1 MHDLPTPFRPSRIEA
16 AGRPA
21 GPDHFVERLRTLA
34 QSRPDAPWLTVVD
47 EVAGVRREVTLTYA
61 EFARRVHALAA
72 RLQQRFAP
80 GDRALVLQD
89 NDEHY
94 AVSMLACFHCG
105 VVAVPVFPPESQRPQ
120 HLARLQGIA
129 RDCGA
134 ACVLTTQPWEA
145 LVRTGFPG
153 LEVIAGDAVDLA
165 LAQAWQLHEPADD
178 DLAFLQYT
186 SGSTGDPKGV
196 MVTHGNLVAN
206 ERAIQEGMEVGP
218 ADCFVTW
225 APLFHDMG
233 LIGGLLQPLY
243 SGATLVLVSPRYFL
257 ERPARWLELVSR
269 YRGTVSGGPD
279 FAYRLCVERVSDA
292 QAAGLDLSC
301 WRVAYSGAEPVR
313 ADTMAAFA
321 ERFAAQGFD
330 AGAVHACY
338 GLAEATLYVTG
349 VRPGSGLWARDFSA
363 QALAVGAAT
372 PCGAGDG
379 TLLVGCGSPASGHAV
394 QIMDVASLAPAD
406 AGCVGE
412 IWAGGPSVAAGYWG
426 KPEATAATF
435 VEHGGRRWLRTGDLG
450 FVHGG
455 QLVVTGRTKDLIILR
470 GHNVYPQDVERTIE
484 AGVEAVRKGRVA
496 VFAVQGPR
504 GEGIG
509 AAVEVSRGM
518 QKRVPPR
525 ALVEA
530 LSAAVSEA
538 VGEPLSAVLL
548 LQPGTLPKTTSGKL
562 QRSACRAA
570 WMERSPDAYAIYEWG
585 GFVRGGPDAE
595 ALPNGA
601 PEALDEL
608 ESEVASIWR
617 DVLRDGAQP
626 PLARD
631 AHFFVLGGNSL
642 AATQAA
648 ARIAQRFGVAFAPRV
663 LFDHPRL
670 GACAQ
675 ALRDALAAGSGGVPS
690 AVEPLPP
697 ALRGTPRPL
706 SPAQARQWFLW
717 KLAPADAAYHVGAAL
732 WLDGPLDAAAARAA
746 LQDVVH
752 RQASLRTVLGEG
764 ADGVP
769 HQQVQDAL
777 RELPL
782 DLADLRRTA
791 CADRTDAVR
800 DRLDVLQARP
810 FDLPGGGVPWRAAL
824 LRLDD
829 RTHVLAVAMHHI
841 LSDGASMQL
850 WATEWLEAYGARRQG
865 LDARSVPAL
874 QYIDYAA
881 WAQARLHAGEEA
893 RQAAWWR
900 ERLAGWNASPCE
912 VRPDHPRPA
921 RARYTARRH
930 AVEVPAAVVQGLQAL
945 RAREG
950 ATPFMVLLA
959 ALQVLL
965 SRYTGQPRVR
975 VGAAVAQRGVPG
987 VEGLIGLFVN
997 TLVLPATVDVR
1008 APLHAALREARE
1020 LVLGAQAHQ
1029 DLPFDRLVD
1038 MLRPERGAGANPLF
1052 QVMLNH
1058 LAEDDRLLQAVP
1070 GLAVRAEPLQGPH
1083 AQFELVLEARESA
1096 DGALSL
1102 GWVFAQELFE
1112 PATIERLSGHF
1123 LAVLAALAEHPEQ
1136 PAGEVELRPPAE
1148 RAQIDA
1154 WSRNPHREGTA
1165 VPVFRALEAHAARQP
1180 QATALLFGDEAI
1192 GYAELN
1198 ARANRL
1204 AHHLLR
1210 DGLQPQSIVGICME
1224 RSVEMVVGMFAAMK
1238 AGCAYLPLD
1247 PELPAGRLGDMLA
1260 HSGAGWVLSHAAT
1273 AGRVPALPGLRT
1285 IDVEGLQVPEGG
1297 RPGDAQNPGIAVH
1310 GEQLAYVIY
1319 TSGSTGRPK
1328 GVAVRHAALHTCMA
1342 WMQSTYGLAASDT
1355 VLHKAPFGFDVSCWE
1370 IFWPLTAGARL
1381 LVAPPGAHRDPERIV
1396 QLIERHQVTT
1406 LNFVPAMLRA
1416 FLDHPGIEH
1425 RTRLRHV
1432 ICGGEAMPET
1442 LQREA
1447 LRRLPGATLQNLYGP
1462 TETTIHVTRWTCRD
1476 EAGPVPIGRPIS
1488 ATEAWVLDAQLQP
1501 VPQGVAGELYIGGE
1515 LLARGYLGQPGLT
1528 AERFIAHPLTA
1539 GARLYRTGDWVR
1551 WNAEGQ
1557 IDYFGRI
1564 DHQVKLRGLRIE
1576 LGEIESALRAQ
1587 PGVKDAV
1594 AVVRGAAGAES
1605 LVAYVAPAA
1614 HAAGDGGAA
1623 GGTDVAGL
1631 RAALAQRLPGYMVP
1645 RAIVALEAL
1654 PLNANGKV
1662 DRAALPEPV
1671 AAPARGAAAAAPQ
1684 GSTAHRLAALWS
1696 ELLGVASVGL
1706 RDNFF
1711 DLGGHS
1717 LLLVRAHRR
1726 LEDEWGCRLAL
1737 VELFQHPTVESL
1749 ARRID
1754 EALASVHGDGM
1765 QATHRAAAQPSDD
1778 RARQQRAALLQRRA
1792 QLQGARE

>member
-1 MHDLPTPFRPSRIEA
+1 MNAKDLALSAALDAEA
-16 AGRPA
+16 AAPRN
-21 GPDHFVERLRTLA
+21 FVERLRTLA
-34 QSRPDAPWLTVVD
+34 EEQPDTVWLTVVD
-47 EVAGVRREVTLTYA
+47 EPRGGRREVALTYA
-61 EFARRVHALAA
+61 EFTRRVHALAA

-94 AVSMLACFHCG
+94 AASMLACFHSG
-105 VVAVPVFPPESQRPQ
+105 IVAVPVFPPESQRPQ

-134 ACVLTTQPWEA
+134 ACVLTTTEWEA
-145 LVRTGFPG
+145 MVRAGFPG

-165 LAQAWQLHEPADD
+165 LAGAWRAHEPADD

-186 SGSTGDPKGV
+186 SGSTGHPKGV
-196 MVTHGNLVAN
+196 MVTHGNLMAN
-206 ERAIQEGMEVGP
+206 ERAIQEGMATGP
-218 ADCFVTW
+218 EDRFVSW

-243 SGATLVLVSPRYFL
+243 CGASLVLVSPRYFL

-269 YRGTVSGGPD
+269 HRATVSGGPD
-279 FAYRLCVERVSDA
+279 FSYRLCLERISDA
-292 QAAGLDLSC
+292 QAQGLDLSH

-321 ERFAAQGFD
+321 ERFAAQGFR

-349 VRPGSGLWARDFSA
+349 ARPGQGLWARGFSA
-363 QALAVGAAT
+363 QALAVGAAE
-372 PCGAGDG
+372 PDDAGTG
-379 TLLVGCGSPASGHAV
+379 PLLVGCGGPASGHAV

-406 AGCVGE
+406 AGGVGE
-412 IWAGGPSVAAGYWG
+412 VWACGPSVAAGYWG
-426 KPEATAATF
+426 QPEATAATF

-450 FVHGG
+450 FLHDG

-470 GHNVYPQDVERTIE
+470 GHNVYPQDVERAIE
-484 AGVEAVRKGRVA
+484 AEVEAVRKGRVA
-496 VFAVQGPR
+496 VFPVQGAQA
-504 GEGIG
+504 EGIG

-518 QKRVPPR
+518 QKLVPPQ

-538 VGEPLSAVLL
+538 VGEPLSVVLL

-570 WMERSPDAYAIYEWG
+570 WAERSADAYAIHEWG
-585 GFVRGGPDAE
+585 RFVRGGGQEEE
-595 ALPNGA
+595 ATSSGG
-601 PEALDEL
+601 ALDAL
-608 ESEVASIWR
+608 EAEVAGIWQ
-617 DVLRDGAQP
+617 DVLRTAASQALD
-626 PLARD
+626 RSS
-631 AHFFVLGGNSL
+631 HFFVLGGNSL

-670 GACAQ
+670 GACVE
-675 ALRDALAAGSGGVPS
+675 ALRATMAAGPAGSAGASAVAS

-697 ALRGTPRPL
+697 ALRGGNRPL
-706 SPAQARQWFLW
+706 SHAQARQWFLW
-717 KLAPADAAYHVGAAL
+717 KLAPAEAAYHVGAAL
-732 WLDGPLDAAAARAA
+732 WIDGAFDTVAAQAA
-746 LQDVVH
+746 LEDVAR
-752 RQASLRTVLGEG
+752 RQASLRTVFGEG
-764 ADGVP
+764 PDGVP
-769 HQQVQDAL
+769 FQRVEEMPAIAF
-777 RELPL
+777 EA
-782 DLADLRRTA
+782 ADLGRTA
-791 CADRTDAVR
+791 CSERDDAVR
-800 DRLDVLQARP
+800 ERLDALKSRP
-810 FDLPGGGVPWRAAL
+810 FDLLQGPPWRVAL
-824 LRLDD
+824 LSLDA
-829 RTHVLAVAMHHI
+829 RTHVLAVVMHHI

-850 WATEWLEAYGARRQG
+850 WAAEWLEAYGARRQG
-865 LDARSVPAL
+865 LAARGMPQL

-881 WAQARLHAGEEA
+881 WAAGRLEAGEGE
-893 RQAAWWR
+893 RQWAWWQ
-900 ERLAGWNASPCE
+900 ERLADWHATPCE
-912 VRPDHPRPA
+912 VRPDQSRPPRA
-921 RARYTARRH
+921 SYTARRH
-930 AVEVPAAVVQGLQAL
+930 AFEVPAAVVQGLRAL
-945 RAREG
+945 QAREG
-950 ATPFMVLLA
+950 ATSFMVLLA

-987 VEGLIGLFVN
+987 VDGLIGLFVN
-997 TLVLPATVDVR
+997 TLVLPGTVGPQATLLGV
-1008 APLHAALREARE
+1008 LRDARE
-1020 LVLGAQAHQ
+1020 MVLGAQAHQ
-1029 DLPFDRLVD
+1029 ELPFDRLVEA
-1038 MLRPERGAGANPLF
+1038 LRPERSAGASPLF

-1058 LAEDDRLLQAVP
+1058 LAEDERLLQAVP
-1070 GLAVRAEPLQGPH
+1070 GLAVRAEPLQGPQ
-1083 AQFELVLEARESA
+1083 AQFELVLEARERGT
-1096 DGALSL
+1096 GALSL
-1102 GWVFAQELFE
+1102 TWVHAAELFE
-1112 PATIERLSGHF
+1112 PATIERLAGHF
-1123 LAVLAALAEHPEQ
+1123 LALLQAMAEHPEQ
-1136 PAGEVELRPPAE
+1136 PAGAVEWLAPAE
-1148 RAQIDA
+1148 RAQLDA
-1154 WSRNPHREGTA
+1154 WGRNDHRESPP
-1165 VPVFRALEAHAARQP
+1165 VPVFRQLEAHAARQP

-1192 GYAELN
+1192 GYGELN

-1210 DGLQPQSIVGICME
+1210 RGLQPQSLVGICMQ
-1224 RSVEMVVGMFAAMK
+1224 RSTEMIVGMLAAMK

-1247 PELPAGRLGDMLA
+1247 PELPAGRLGDMLE
-1260 HSGAGWVLSHAAT
+1260 HSGAAWVLSHAAT
-1273 AGRVPALPGLRT
+1273 AGQVPALPGVRV
-1285 IDVEGLQVPEGG
+1285 IGVEGQGDLPGAV
-1297 RPGDAQNPGIAVH
+1297 PGDAENPGIAVH

-1342 WMQSTYGLAASDT
+1342 WMQGTYGLAASDT

-1381 LVAPPGAHRDPERIV
+1381 LVAPPGAHRDPEHIV

-1406 LNFVPAMLRA
+1406 LNFVPSMLRA

-1488 ATEAWVLDAQLQP
+1488 ETQAWVLDAQLQP
-1501 VPQGVAGELYIGGE
+1501 VPQGVAGELYIGGA

-1528 AERFIAHPLTA
+1528 AERFVADPQGA
-1539 GARLYRTGDWVR
+1539 GGRLYRTGDWVR

-1557 IDYFGRI
+1557 IEYLGRI

-1587 PGVKDAV
+1587 AGVKDSV

-1605 LVAYVAPAA
+1605 LVAYVAG
-1614 HAAGDGGAA
+1614 AGDA
-1623 GGTDVAGL
+1623 VAL

-1645 RAIVALEAL
+1645 RAIVVLDAL

-1662 DRAALPEPV
+1662 DRAALPDP
-1671 AAPARGAAAAAPQ
+1671 APAGGTGSGEPAAPQ
-1684 GSTAHRLAALWS
+1684 GSTAHRLATLWS
-1696 ELLGVASVGL
+1696 ELLGVPSVGL
-1706 RDNFF
+1706 QDNFF

-1717 LLLVRAHRR
+1717 LLLVRTHRR

-1737 VELFQHPTVESL
+1737 VDLFQHPTVESL

-1754 EALASVHGDGM
+1754 LAAGESEGEGGPAHSG
-1765 QATHRAAAQPSDD
+1765 ASAASQFADD
-1778 RARQQRAALLQRRA
+1778 RARRQRAALLQRRA
-1792 QLQGARE
+1792 HLQGGRE

>member
-1 MHDLPTPFRPSRIEA
+1 MHDLPTPFRPLQTGVRPRPV
-16 AGRPA
+16 RPA
-21 GPDHFVERLRTLA
+21 HFVERLRTLVE
-34 QSRPDAPWLTVVD
+34 SRPDAPWLTVVD
-47 EVAGVRREVTLTYA
+47 EVAGVRREVALTYA

-72 RLQQRFAP
+72 RLQQQFVP

-134 ACVLTTQPWEA
+134 ACVLTTGPWEA

-165 LAQAWQLHEPADD
+165 LAPAWQPHAPADG

-243 SGATLVLVSPRYFL
+243 SGASLVLVSPRYFL

-279 FAYRLCVERVSDA
+279 FAYRLCVERVSGS
-292 QAAGLDLSC
+292 QALGLDLSR

-313 ADTMAAFA
+313 ADTMAAFT
-321 ERFAAQGFD
+321 ERFAAQGFA

-349 VRPGSGLWARDFSA
+349 VRPGSGLWARHFSA

-372 PCGAGDG
+372 PGDAGDG
-379 TLLVGCGSPASGHAV
+379 TALVGCGSPASGHAV

-412 IWAGGPSVAAGYWG
+412 IWASGPSVAAGYWG

-450 FVHGG
+450 FLHGG

-470 GHNVYPQDVERTIE
+470 GHNVYPQDVERAIE
-484 AGVEAVRKGRVA
+484 AEVEAVRKGRVA
-496 VFAVQGPR
+496 VFAVQGAQ

-518 QKRVPPR
+518 QKSVPPR

-562 QRSACRAA
+562 QRSACRVA
-570 WMERSPDAYAIYEWG
+570 WTERTADAYAIYEWG
-585 GFVRGGPDAE
+585 GFVRGGQEAAAPSRGAPDA
-595 ALPNGA
+595 
-601 PEALDEL
+601 LDGL
-608 ESEVASIWR
+608 ESAVAAIWQ
-617 DVLRDGAQP
+617 DVLRTGAQP

-631 AHFFVLGGNSL
+631 DHFFVLGGNSL

-675 ALRDALAAGSGGVPS
+675 ALREALAAGNGAAPS
-690 AVEPLPP
+690 AVEPLPQ
-697 ALRGTPRPL
+697 ALRGAPRPL
-706 SPAQARQWFLW
+706 SHAQARQWFLW
-717 KLAPADAAYHVGAAL
+717 KLAPQDAAYHVGAAL
-732 WLDGPLDAAAARAA
+732 WLDGPLDAAAAQAA

-752 RQASLRTVLGEG
+752 RQASLRTVFREG

-769 HQQVQDAL
+769 CQQVLDAL
-777 RELPL
+777 QALAL
-782 DLADLRRTA
+782 DVADLGRTA
-791 CADRTDAVR
+791 CAERVDAVR
-800 DRLDVLQARP
+800 DRLDGLQARP
-810 FDLPGGGVPWRAAL
+810 FDLAGGGVPWRAAL
-824 LRLDD
+824 LRVDD
-829 RTHVLAVAMHHI
+829 RTHVLAVVMHHI
-841 LSDGASMQL
+841 LSDGASMQR
-850 WATEWLEAYGARRQG
+850 WAAEWLEAYGARRQG
-865 LDARSVPAL
+865 LAARGVPAL

-881 WAQARLHAGEEA
+881 WAQARLDAGEEA
-893 RQAAWWR
+893 RQWAWWQ
-900 ERLAGWNASPCE
+900 ERLAGWNASPCD

-930 AVEVPAAVVQGLQAL
+930 AVEVPAEVVQGLHAL

-1008 APLHAALREARE
+1008 APLQAALREARE

-1029 DLPFDRLVD
+1029 ELPFDRL
-1038 MLRPERGAGANPLF
+1038 MERLRPERGSGVNPLF

-1070 GLAVRAEPLQGPH
+1070 GLAVRAEPLQGPQ
-1083 AQFELVLEARESA
+1083 AQFEMVLEARERA

-1123 LAVLAALAEHPEQ
+1123 LSVLAAMAERPEQ
-1136 PAGEVELRPPAE
+1136 PAGEVELRLPAE
-1148 RAQIDA
+1148 RAQIDG
-1154 WSRNPHREGTA
+1154 WSRNAHRENPA
-1165 VPVFRALEAHAARQP
+1165 VPVFQQLEAHAARQP
-1180 QATALLFGDEAI
+1180 QATALLFGGVAI

-1210 DGLQPQSIVGICME
+1210 AGLRPQSIVGICME
-1224 RSVEMVVGMFAAMK
+1224 RSVEMVVAMLAAMK
-1238 AGCAYLPLD
+1238 AGGAYLPLD

-1273 AGRVPALPGLRT
+1273 AGRVPALPGVRT
-1285 IDVEGLQVPEGG
+1285 IDVEGLRLREEGG
-1297 RPGDAQNPGIAVH
+1297 PGDAQNPGIAVH

-1342 WMQSTYGLAASDT
+1342 WMQSTYGLATSDT

-1370 IFWPLTAGARL
+1370 IFWPLTTGARL

-1406 LNFVPAMLRA
+1406 LNFVPSMLRA

-1432 ICGGEAMPET
+1432 ICGGEAMPEA

-1488 ATEAWVLDAQLQP
+1488 ATEAWVLDAELQP

-1528 AERFIAHPLTA
+1528 AERFVAHPLAA

-1557 IDYFGRI
+1557 IEYLGRI

-1576 LGEIESALRAQ
+1576 LGEIEAALRAQ

-1614 HAAGDGGAA
+1614 PGA
-1623 GGTDVAGL
+1623 GGLGADVAGL
-1631 RAALAQRLPGYMVP
+1631 RAALAERLPGYMVP
-1645 RAIVALEAL
+1645 RAIVAMEAL

-1671 AAPARGAAAAAPQ
+1671 TGSRQGTAPAAPQ

-1696 ELLGVASVGL
+1696 ELLGVPSVGL
-1706 RDNFF
+1706 QDNFF

-1717 LLLVRAHRR
+1717 LLLVRSHRR

-1737 VELFQHPTVESL
+1737 VDLFQHPTVESL

-1754 EALASVHGDGM
+1754 QAAAIAEGDGV
-1765 QATHRAAAQPSDD
+1765 QAPPRPAAQPSDD